1 MNIQILRTLAL
12 AAGLASTAHAT
23 DPLAPRPNGPMPA
36 PPGLHLI
43 DNATV
48 HATPG
53 AEPRVMDILIRDGR
67 IVQVADTIE
76 PGAARVW
83 DAQGLHVYAGFID
96 AYVPVAAGA
105 AAADAPGAHWSP
117 LVTPQRD
124 ALAGAGLPASD
135 ATGLRKLGF
144 TAANIAPDAGIFRGW
159 SAVVSTAE
167 PLPDPAL
174 GRPPVYLANAAQHLG
189 YERAGWN
196 EGGYPTSHMGVVA
209 LLRQTFI
216 DAAHRAGRTHTN
228 ASVLDHIRPDALM
241 IYDTGFELEALL
253 GDKVAREFGHERIAI
268 IGSGNEYK
276 RLDALAAAGRP
287 VIAPLVQPATPDVW
301 SVGAADSVS
310 LEELAAWEQAPANPR
325 WLADKGLQVAL
336 TSSKLPRNQDFWTN
350 LRRSIDAGLTPG
362 QAHAMLTTNPAELL
376 GVSDT
381 LGAVE
386 TGKRANLVVASA
398 PLFHGSDA
406 KGDSKAEILSVWI
419 DGRHHKINDRKDT
432 RFDGSWTIAI
442 LGAGHEIG
450 MTIKGTKVAS
460 IEGDRKTEAR
470 KVAIKADRISF
481 IIDDENERVS
491 GSYLIS
497 GTLGPDGVIR
507 GTAIAPDQSVF
518 EWTGTKDEAAAPDA
532 EPAKTVPSDDFVAD
546 AAEPAP
552 RPARG
557 GERPQRGARGGAD
570 AEASKREPPSM
581 PIGAP
586 FAAYTV
592 EVYPQA
598 ENFLLV
604 NATVWTQSDR
614 GVIENG
620 WVLVRDGK
628 IAQIGAGG
636 YPRIAATVIDCEGKH
651 ITPGLIDAH
660 SHTGLFR
667 LGVNESGQAVTSE
680 VRIADSLDP
689 GHINWYRQLAGGVTA
704 ANLLHGSANPIGGQ
718 SQTVKVRWGSLR
730 PEDMFFEGAKPGI
743 KFALGE
749 NVKQSNWG
757 DRNTSRY
764 PQTRLGVETLIRDR
778 FTKAREYAANWK
790 RVKRIM
796 QVIGARTSP
805 FTESERE
812 KWFTSFEDDS
822 RVLDRFNTPLFDN
835 IDMEFL
841 NEAFKAGGLQ
851 GFAIPQ
857 FDLELEILAEIL
869 SGDRLIHCHSYRQD
883 EILMLCRVAE
893 DFGFKIG
900 TFQHGLETY
909 KVAEVVREH
918 SIGASIF
925 SDWWA
930 YKVEVQDAIPAAGPI
945 NFEAGL
951 LTSYNSD
958 SDELARRMNA
968 EAGKAYRYAREAGI
982 ELTREDAL
990 NFVTRNPAIQL
1001 GIIDRVGTIEPGKD
1015 ADLVVW
1021 SGEPISSLSRAER
1034 TFVDGRQLFSPEIDA
1049 AHRERNRAERTRLIE
1064 KIMKEGRPAPKKDEA
1079 DTPAAPESGD
1089 ESPTRR
1095 SLLARTYEAA
1105 LQDHIDHG
1113 PRPGD
1118 CGCTLLPHLMFD

>member
-1 MNIQILRTLAL
+1 MNIQTLRAFAFVAGLGHAL
-12 AAGLASTAHAT
+12 AASAT
-23 DPLAPRPNGPMPA
+23 TGDPVSLPTPRPNGPMPA
-36 PPGLHLI
+36 PPALHLI

-48 HATPG
+48 HAAPG
-53 AEPRVMDILIRDGR
+53 AEPAVMDILIRDGR
-67 IVQVADTIE
+67 IIRVAAVIE

-96 AYVPVAAGA
+96 AYVPVTAGA
-105 AAADAPGAHWSP
+105 VSTDTPGAHWSH

-124 ALAGAGLPASD
+124 ALAGAGLPTSD
-135 ATGLRKLGF
+135 ATTLRKLGF

-174 GRPPVYLANAAQHLG
+174 GKPPVYLANAAQHLG

-196 EGGYPTSHMGVVA
+196 EGGYPTSHMGVIA

-228 ASVLDHIRPDALM
+228 ASVLDRINPEALM

-253 GDKVAREFGHERIAI
+253 SDKVAAEFDHPRVAI
-268 IGSGNEYK
+268 VGSGNEYK
-276 RLDALAAAGRP
+276 RLDALAETGRP
-287 VIAPLVQPATPDVW
+287 VITPLIQPATPDVW

-325 WLADKGLQVAL
+325 WLADKGLQVAI

-350 LRRSIDAGLTPG
+350 LHRSIDAGLTPA

-376 GVSDT
+376 GVAES
-381 LGAVE
+381 LGTVE
-386 TGKRANLVVASA
+386 PGKRANLVIASA
-398 PLFHGSDA
+398 PIFHGSDA
-406 KGDSKAEILSVWI
+406 KGDKKAEILSVWI

-432 RFDGSWTIAI
+432 RFDGSWTITI
-442 LGAGHEIG
+442 LGADHEVG
-450 MTIKGTKVAS
+450 MTISGSKVTS
-460 IEGDRKTEAR
+460 IEGDKKTEAR
-470 KVAIKADRISF
+470 KVTIKADRLSF
-481 IIDDENERVS
+481 ILDDENERTS

-497 GTLGPDGVIR
+497 GILGPDGVIR

-518 EWTGTKDEAAAPDA
+518 EWTGTRAETVAEAD
-532 EPAKTVPSDDFVAD
+532 EPAKAVPSDDFTPDAPATRAAAD
-546 AAEPAP
+546 
-552 RPARG
+552 
-557 GERPQRGARGGAD
+557 GERPQRGGRDRAS
-570 AEASKREPPSM
+570 AEATKREPPSI
-581 PIGAP
+581 PVGAP

-592 EVYPQA
+592 EAYPDA
-598 ENFLLV
+598 RNYLLV

-614 GVIENG
+614 GIIENG
-620 WVLVRDGK
+620 WVLIQDGK
-628 IAQIGAGG
+628 ITQVGSGG
-636 YPRIAATVIDCEGKH
+636 YPRIAADVIDCAGKH
-651 ITPGLIDAH
+651 ITPGLIDTH

-680 VRIADSLDP
+680 VRIADALDP
-689 GHINWYRQLAGGVTA
+689 GHINWYRQLAGGVTT

-718 SQTVKVRWGSLR
+718 SQTVKVRWGAIR
-730 PEDMFFEGAKPGI
+730 PEDMFFDGAKPGI

-764 PQTRLGVETLIRDR
+764 PQTRLGVETIIRDR
-778 FTKAREYAANWK
+778 FTKAREYGMERGILKTDAGASTRTGSFLATTPPPNTPRRAANPDELH
-790 RVKRIM
+790 R
-796 QVIGARTSP
+796 
-805 FTESERE
+805 
-812 KWFTSFEDDS
+812 
-822 RVLDRFNTPLFDN
+822 
-835 IDMEFL
+835 
-841 NEAFKAGGLQ
+841 
-851 GFAIPQ
+851 
-857 FDLELEILAEIL
+857 DLELEILAEIL
-869 SGDRLIHCHSYRQD
+869 AGGRLVHCHSYRQD

-930 YKVEVQDAIPAAGPI
+930 YKAEVQDAIPAAGPI

-968 EAGKAYRYAREAGI
+968 EAGKAYRYARESGI

-1064 KIMKEGRPAPKKDEA
+1064 KIMKEGRPAPKKDDANPSTESH
-1079 DTPAAPESGD
+1079 SGD
-1089 ESPTRR
+1089 APPTRR

-1105 LQDHIDHG
+1105 LEDHIDHG

-1118 CGCTLLPHLMFD
+1118 CGCTLLPRHIMLMID